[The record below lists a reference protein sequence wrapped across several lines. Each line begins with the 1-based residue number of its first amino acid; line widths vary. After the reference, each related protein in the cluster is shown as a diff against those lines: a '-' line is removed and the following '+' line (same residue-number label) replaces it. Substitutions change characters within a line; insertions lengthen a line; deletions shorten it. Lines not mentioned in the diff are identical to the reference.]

1 MSHNIKEND
10 EDVSDL
16 DNVFDDNKD
25 NIDRIS
31 KENESP
37 VTNSEVLEGNEKNG
51 SGQEIV
57 EEESVPEYKESG
69 DDDDVDIQGE
79 EEDKGLEEEKENKS
93 DRTSQGVAV
102 STSSTTAT
110 ATTAS
115 NDTNTKLPTT
125 DERSDATSSSAASL
139 VPPSPISDSKF
150 YAIRTTGG
158 QERVVANVLQNKI
171 KSKNIGIYSI
181 LLLENF
187 KGYIIVEAPD
197 ANVAFQALAGV
208 RHIRGQIRGE
218 LPFKDIEGYLIKKP
232 VVTELAIDDT
242 VEVIG
247 GPFKAMKAKITRV
260 DYEKQEATVVLLDS
274 PYQIPVTV
282 DANYLKKATH

>member
-1 MSHNIKEND
+1 MLMRTELKYVSHNLKGND
-10 EDVSDL
+10 EDVSNL
-16 DNVFDDNKD
+16 DGIFDDKD
-25 NIDRIS
+25 ENID
-31 KENESP
+31 
-37 VTNSEVLEGNEKNG
+37 
-51 SGQEIV
+51 
-57 EEESVPEYKESG
+57 
-69 DDDDVDIQGE
+69 
-79 EEDKGLEEEKENKS
+79 KS
-93 DRTSQGVAV
+93 
-102 STSSTTAT
+102 
-110 ATTAS
+110 
-115 NDTNTKLPTT
+115 PTT
-125 DERSDATSSSAASL
+125 DSSTEAEPELARDEGENGGQDKAQEERGNGGTEARKEEVRQEQEPPTFNDSSSPESTSASMAQNDTTNNESAGEAP
-139 VPPSPISDSKF
+139 VTRTVVAPFSGSDSRF

-218 LPFKDIEGYLIKKP
+218 LPFKDIEGYLVKKP
-232 VVTELAIDDT
+232 VVTELSVDDT

-282 DANYLKKATH
+282 DANYLKKATR

>member
-1 MSHNIKEND
+1 MNHKLKGND
-10 EDVSDL
+10 DDVNDI
-16 DNVFDDNKD
+16 DDIFDDNKD
-25 NIDRIS
+25 NIDKFQKTDDSSDTESERLQNERES
-31 KENESP
+31 EQDMVKEDRAQGTEGTEEGTTQEDESD
-37 VTNSEVLEGNEKNG
+37 VT
-51 SGQEIV
+51 
-57 EEESVPEYKESG
+57 SV
-69 DDDDVDIQGE
+69 DT
-79 EEDKGLEEEKENKS
+79 
-93 DRTSQGVAV
+93 TSTV
-102 STSSTTAT
+102 TKTTTAESKDSSDKEAGT
-110 ATTAS
+110 AAQSAS
-115 NDTNTKLPTT
+115 VV
-125 DERSDATSSSAASL
+125 A
-139 VPPSPISDSKF
+139 PSTISDSRF

-171 KSKNIGIYSI
+171 RSKNIGIYSI

-218 LPFKDIEGYLIKKP
+218 IPFKDIEGYLVKKP
-232 VVTELAIDDT
+232 VVTELSIDDT

-247 GPFKAMKAKITRV
+247 GPFKAMKAKVTRV

-282 DANYLKKATH
+282 DANYLKKALH

>member
-1 MSHNIKEND
+1 MSRNVKENE
-10 EDVSDL
+10 EDISDI
-16 DNVFDDNKD
+16 DDIFDDNKD
-25 NIDRIS
+25 NIDKFPKADQSSTADSDLIVD
-31 KENESP
+31 EHDNEP
-37 VTNSEVLEGNEKNG
+37 GQDTTTEDGEIGQGTGGAANEG
-51 SGQEIV
+51 Q
-57 EEESVPEYKESG
+57 EEESDMTTGTTRTTTQTTTKPYTNESEG
-69 DDDDVDIQGE
+69 
-79 EEDKGLEEEKENKS
+79 
-93 DRTSQGVAV
+93 TA
-102 STSSTTAT
+102 STS
-110 ATTAS
+110 AS
-115 NDTNTKLPTT
+115 IV
-125 DERSDATSSSAASL
+125 A
-139 VPPSPISDSKF
+139 PSPTSDSKF

-218 LPFKDIEGYLIKKP
+218 LPFKDIEGYLVKKP
-232 VVTELAIDDT
+232 VVTELSVDDT

-247 GPFKAMKAKITRV
+247 GPFKSMKAKITRV

-282 DANYLKKATH
+282 DANYLKKVMH